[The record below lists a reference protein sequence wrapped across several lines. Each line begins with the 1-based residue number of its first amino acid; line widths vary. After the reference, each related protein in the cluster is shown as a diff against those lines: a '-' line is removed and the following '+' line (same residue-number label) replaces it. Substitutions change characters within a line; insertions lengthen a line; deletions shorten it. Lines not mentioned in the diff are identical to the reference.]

1 VTTGYFAADFARQ
14 WLGERMRLSLR
25 VLPLVL
31 AVAAGVSCTESRKEK
46 LEREAA
52 YANAGK
58 KVDEAGNPIPEVPP
72 DPTREALRP
81 LLAEIY
87 SNKERLPDVLEAD
100 ITVEDGA
107 NYQLTAGVMST
118 IRVKKGLSKED
129 KIKAIV
135 QGTAEADSWTFRKN
149 ARRDYGGLIEKIK
162 YSYGDETK
170 NKILRAYA
178 DLKLIAFLNSP
189 DAAKAIGQLPAEVK
203 GTVEAMKTDYSEGRD
218 KYWQKW
224 MGVKMYARRTVGG
237 DEPFRSVLRQIS
249 RDLGQEELP
258 PRSFAESVD
267 PPFKPW
273 AAAIEA
279 DEKLL
284 ILLTNMKELKDR
296 VEFLGET
303 HTIWAQEGSAL
314 IPEKAKSVVIDK
326 ETGYGFFREDL
337 GGGYNDLTFVFSKK
351 LAGDA
356 LKRAFIHSLL
366 FRQLLTDYQMLA
378 TAGGDFAKKNE
389 GGTVDPNTS
398 IVPDKY
404 DPLYARCGGTAALDT
419 MLVGYGATF
428 PLLAGMASK
437 QKDSEKALTVAHKCI
452 IEGAKGDI
460 RIPEKDDEFDTEGP
474 APASR
479 LAIYQMLARFEKFD
493 VDTAALSG
501 DKRMAEDDTI
511 EEQEKLLKQLK
522 AQAEAQKKEE

>member
-1 VTTGYFAADFARQ
+1 
-14 WLGERMRLSLR
+14 MRLSFR

-31 AVAAGVSCTESRKEK
+31 AVAGTITACGESRKDK
-46 LEREAA
+46 LERDMA

-58 KVDEAGNPIPEVPP
+58 KTDDAGKPIVEIPA
-72 DPTREALRP
+72 DPVREALRP

-100 ITVEDGA
+100 IDVKDGL
-107 NYQLTAGVMST
+107 NYALSPGVMAV
-118 IRVKKGLSKED
+118 IRVKKGLTKED

-135 QGTAEADSWTFRKN
+135 LGTAEADSWTFRKN
-149 ARRDYGGLIEKIK
+149 ARSDYGGIIEKIK

-170 NKILRAYA
+170 DKILRAYA
-178 DLKLIAFLNSP
+178 DLKLIAFFNS
-189 DAAKAIGQLPAEVK
+189 DAGAKAIGALPGDVK
-203 GTVEAMKTDYSEGRD
+203 GVVEAMKTDYSAGREAH
-218 KYWQKW
+218 WNKW
-224 MGVKMYARRTVGG
+224 MEVKMYARRKVGG

-258 PRSFAESVD
+258 PRTFADSVD
-267 PPFKPW
+267 PPFKGW
-273 AAAIEA
+273 VSDIQT

-303 HTIWAQEGSAL
+303 HTVWAVQGSEL
-314 IPEKAKSVVIDK
+314 IPEKARAVVIDK
-326 ETGYGFFREDL
+326 ESGYGFFREDL
-337 GGGYNDLTFVFSKK
+337 GGGYNDLTFVFSPK
-351 LAGDA
+351 LAGDS
-356 LKRAFIHSLL
+356 LKRAFIHSML

-378 TAGGDFAKKNE
+378 TAGGDFGKKNAE
-389 GGTVDPNTS
+389 GGIDPNTS

-404 DPLYARCGGTAALDT
+404 DPLFARCGATAALDT
-419 MLVGYGATF
+419 MLVGYGGTF
-428 PLLAGMASK
+428 KLLGGMASK
-437 QKDSEKALTVAHKCI
+437 MKDSDKALTVAHKCV
-452 IEGAKGDI
+452 IEGAKADI
-460 RIPEKDDEFDTEGP
+460 RIPAKNDEFDTEGP

-493 VDTAALSG
+493 VDTAAMAG

-511 EEQEKLLKQLK
+511 DEQEKLLKQLK
-522 AQAEAQKKEE
+522 AQAEANKKNEE

>member
-1 VTTGYFAADFARQ
+1 
-14 WLGERMRLSLR
+14 MRLSSG
-25 VLPLVL
+25 VLPLALALAAGGVL
-31 AVAAGVSCTESRKEK
+31 ACGESRKEK
-46 LEREAA
+46 LEREMA

-58 KVDEAGNPIPEVPP
+58 KVDESGQPIVEVPP

-81 LLAEIY
+81 LLTELY

-100 ITVEDGA
+100 IDVKDGLPYA
-107 NYQLTAGVMST
+107 LQPGVMSV
-118 IRVKKGLSKED
+118 IRVKKGLSKEE

-135 QGTAEADSWTFRKN
+135 LGTAEADSWAFRKN
-149 ARRDYGGLIEKIK
+149 SRRDYGAIIEKLK

-170 NKILRAYA
+170 EKILRTYA
-178 DLKLIAFLNSP
+178 DLKLIAFFNSP
-189 DAAKAIGQLPAEVK
+189 EGKKSIDQLPGEVK
-203 GTVEAMKTDYSEGRD
+203 GAVEAMKQDYTENRD

-258 PRSFAESVD
+258 PKSFADSVD

-273 AAAIEA
+273 AAEIEA

-284 ILLTNMKELKDR
+284 ILLTNMKDLKDR

-303 HTIWAQEGSAL
+303 HTIWAVQGSAL
-314 IPEKAKSVVIDK
+314 IPEKAKNVPIDK
-326 ETGYGFFREDL
+326 TSGYGFFREDL
-337 GGGYNDLTFVFSKK
+337 GGGYNDLTFVFSPK
-351 LAGDA
+351 LSGNE
-356 LKRAFIHSLL
+356 LKRAFIHSML

-389 GGTVDPNTS
+389 SGGIDPNTS

-404 DPLYARCGGTAALDT
+404 DPLYARCGATAALDT
-419 MLVGYGATF
+419 MLVGYGSTF
-428 PLLAGMASK
+428 KLLAGVQSK
-437 QKDSEKALTVAHKCI
+437 MKDSDKALTVAHKCI

-493 VDTAALSG
+493 VDTAALAG

-522 AQAEAQKKEE
+522 AQAEAKKKEEEG

>member
-1 VTTGYFAADFARQ
+1 
-14 WLGERMRLSLR
+14 MRLSFR
-25 VLPLVL
+25 VIPLAL
-31 AVAAGVSCTESRKEK
+31 AVAAGGLTACGESRQEK
-46 LEREAA
+46 LDREMA

-58 KVDEAGNPIPEVPP
+58 KTNDAGTPIPEIPA
-72 DPTREALRP
+72 DPVREALRP
-81 LLAEIY
+81 LLFEIY
-87 SNKERLPDVLEAD
+87 TNKERLPDVVEAD
-100 ITVEDGA
+100 IDVKDGLS
-107 NYQLTAGVMST
+107 YQLTPGVLAV
-118 IRVKKGLSKED
+118 IRVKKGLTKEE

-135 QGTAEADSWTFRKN
+135 LGTAEADSWTFRKN
-149 ARRDYGGLIEKIK
+149 ARSDYGGIIEKIK

-170 NKILRAYA
+170 DKILRAYA
-178 DLKLIAFLNSP
+178 DLKLIAFFNSP
-189 DAAKAIGQLPAEVK
+189 EAAKAIGELPGEVK
-203 GTVEAMKTDYSEGRD
+203 GTVEALKTDYTTGRD
-218 KYWQKW
+218 AHWKKW
-224 MGVKMYARRTVGG
+224 MDVKMYARRKVGG

-258 PRSFAESVD
+258 PKSFADSVD
-267 PPFKPW
+267 PQFKGW
-273 AAAIEA
+273 VADVQN

-303 HTIWAQEGSAL
+303 HTIWAVQGSEL
-314 IPEKAKSVVIDK
+314 IPEKARGVVIDK
-326 ETGYGFFREDL
+326 ESGYGFFREDL
-337 GGGYNDLTFVFSKK
+337 GGGYNDLTFVFSPK
-351 LAGDA
+351 LSGES

-378 TAGGDFAKKNE
+378 TAGGDFGKKGPD
-389 GGTVDPNTS
+389 GGVDPNTS

-404 DPLYARCGGTAALDT
+404 DPLYARCGATAALDT
-419 MLVGYGATF
+419 MLVGYGSTF
-428 PLLAGMASK
+428 KLLAGMGSK
-437 QKDSEKALTVAHKCI
+437 MKDSEKALVVAHKCV

-460 RIPEKDDEFDTEGP
+460 KIPAKDDEFDTEGP

-493 VDTAALSG
+493 VDTAAMSG

-522 AQAEAQKKEE
+522 AQAEAAKKEE